1 MISSFQPLYK
11 ANGKEIFSSD
21 IIAALGKVGI
31 KNGDTIFVH
40 SDVSVFGK
48 LAFPLGRE
56 LLLGALVEV
65 LKRAV
70 GREGTLIMPTFTYSF
85 CKGEIYD
92 IDKSRSTVGALT
104 EFFRNQSGVKRNFQ
118 PIFSVA
124 AWGKNK
130 ANYLKTGKDS
140 SGKDSIFD
148 KLLKGKG
155 KIVFFGA
162 SFQSCT
168 FLHFV
173 EQTQGVPY
181 RHLKTFRG
189 WIKNKQE
196 KYRDECVF
204 LVRNLN
210 QEIIKDTSKLER
222 HLNRKKLIKRV
233 GLGTGEILA
242 VNVTDLFREATR
254 MLKRNAY
261 YFLKGKP
268 NEK

>member
-1 MISSFQPLYK
+1 MTYK
-11 ANGKEIFSSD
+11 IAIIGAGSVTFSKKLINDLLFLELFKNAEIR
-21 IIAALGKVGI
+21 L
-31 KNGDTIFVH
+31 H
-40 SDVSVFGK
+40 
-48 LAFPLGRE
+48 
-56 LLLGALVEV
+56 
-65 LKRAV
+65 
-70 GREGTLIMPTFTYSF
+70 
-85 CKGEIYD
+85 D

-104 EFFRNQSGVKRNFQ
+104 EFFRNQPGVKRNFQ

-189 WIKNKQE
+189 WIKDKQE

-222 HLNRKKLIKRV
+222 HLKKKS
-233 GLGTGEILA
+233 
-242 VNVTDLFREATR
+242 
-254 MLKRNAY
+254 
-261 YFLKGKP
+261 
-268 NEK
+268 